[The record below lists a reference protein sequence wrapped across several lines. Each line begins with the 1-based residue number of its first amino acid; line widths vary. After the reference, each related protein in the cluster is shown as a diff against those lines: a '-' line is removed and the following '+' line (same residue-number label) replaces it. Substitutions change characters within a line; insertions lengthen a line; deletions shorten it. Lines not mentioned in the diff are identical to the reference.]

1 MKETADAAASQA
13 PNLQHTLVVRRYGFD
28 ALIVV
33 AALENAV
40 VVAVAGGS
48 GDAPR
53 TTRWFTVP
61 ANAAIVLVLL
71 VRRRFPFAAPLSV
84 WLMGAAFSFVDG
96 RLAVFN
102 GATLAAGLA
111 AALLLGNLD
120 DSVEAR
126 LGLIIAVAGAALVVN
141 NDPNHQAEEF
151 IFIPV
156 LVSIAWLAGFLLHE
170 RTEQADAAEGRAQQ
184 ADRER
189 EATARV
195 AVAEERAR
203 IARELHDIVAHSL
216 SVMVLQAGAVR
227 HRLAGDLVEDKD
239 ALGDVERAGR
249 QALAEMRRLLG
260 VMRSDDDE
268 RDLTPQPSLASVDA
282 LVEQVRGAGL
292 PVHMRVEGE
301 PVALSTGIELSA
313 YRIIQE
319 GLTNALKHARA
330 TRADVI
336 LRYGQDALEVEVR
349 DDGRGRATNDG
360 AGHGL
365 LGIQERVKIYGG
377 TMTAETAPGRGF
389 ALKTRLPLESHV

>member
-1 MKETADAAASQA
+1 MSRLWPLA
-13 PNLQHTLVVRRYGFD
+13 RRYGFD
-28 ALIVV
+28 AMIVV
-33 AALENAV
+33 VALENAV
-40 VVAVAGGS
+40 AAAVAGNS

-61 ANAAIVLVLL
+61 ASAAIVLVLL
-71 VRRRFPFAAPLSV
+71 ARRRFPFAAPASV
-84 WLMGAAFSFVDG
+84 WLMGAALSFIDG
-96 RLAVFN
+96 RLATFN

-111 AALLLGNLD
+111 AALLLGNLP

-126 LGLIIAVAGAALVVN
+126 LGLIIGLAGAAVVVEN
-141 NDPNHQAEEF
+141 KPGHQAEEF

-156 LVSIAWLAGFLLHE
+156 LVAIAWLAGFALHE
-170 RTEQADAAEGRAQQ
+170 RSEQTEAAEGRARQ
-184 ADRER
+184 AEQER
-189 EATARV
+189 EAMARI

-227 HRLAGDLVEDKD
+227 HRLAGDLAEDKS
-239 ALGDVERAGR
+239 ALEDVEKTGR

-260 VMRSDDDE
+260 VMRRDDDE

-282 LVEQVRGAGL
+282 LVDQISGAGL
-292 PVHMRVEGE
+292 PVHLHVEGE
-301 PVALSTGIELSA
+301 PIALPTGIELSA

-319 GLTNALKHARA
+319 GLTNALKHGRA
-330 TRADVI
+330 SRADVT
-336 LRYGQDALEVEVR
+336 LRYIRDALEVEVC
-349 DDGRGRATNDG
+349 DDGQGRATTDG
-360 AGHGL
+360 AGYGL

>member
-1 MKETADAAASQA
+1 MSRLWPLA
-13 PNLQHTLVVRRYGFD
+13 RRYGFD
-28 ALIVV
+28 AMIVV
-33 AALENAV
+33 VALENAV
-40 VVAVAGGS
+40 AAAVAGNS

-61 ANAAIVLVLL
+61 ASAAIVLVLL
-71 VRRRFPFAAPLSV
+71 ARRRFPFAAPASV
-84 WLMGAAFSFVDG
+84 WLMGAALSFIDG
-96 RLAVFN
+96 RLATFN

-111 AALLLGNLD
+111 AALLLGNLP

-126 LGLIIAVAGAALVVN
+126 LGLIIGLAGAAVVVEN
-141 NDPNHQAEEF
+141 KPGHQAEEF

-156 LVSIAWLAGFLLHE
+156 LVAIAWLAGFALHE
-170 RTEQADAAEGRAQQ
+170 RSEQTEAAEGRARQ
-184 ADRER
+184 AEQER
-189 EATARV
+189 EAMARI

-227 HRLAGDLVEDKD
+227 HRLAGDLAEDKS
-239 ALGDVERAGR
+239 ALEEVEEAGR

-260 VMRSDDDE
+260 VMRRDDDE

-282 LVEQVRGAGL
+282 LVDQISGAGL
-292 PVHMRVEGE
+292 PVHLHVEGE
-301 PVALSTGIELSA
+301 PIALPTGIELSA

-319 GLTNALKHARA
+319 GLTNALKHGRA
-330 TRADVI
+330 SRADVT
-336 LRYGQDALEVEVR
+336 LRYIRDALEVEVC
-349 DDGRGRATNDG
+349 DDGQGRATTDG
-360 AGHGL
+360 AGYGL

>member
-1 MKETADAAASQA
+1 MSRLWPLA
-13 PNLQHTLVVRRYGFD
+13 RRYGFD
-28 ALIVV
+28 AMIVV
-33 AALENAV
+33 VALENAV
-40 VVAVAGGS
+40 AAAVAGSS

-61 ANAAIVLVLL
+61 ASAAIVLVLL
-71 VRRRFPFAAPLSV
+71 ARRRFPFAAPASV
-84 WLMGAAFSFVDG
+84 WLMGAALSFIDG
-96 RLAVFN
+96 RLATFN

-111 AALLLGNLD
+111 AALLLGNLP

-126 LGLIIAVAGAALVVN
+126 LGLIIGLAGAAVVVEN
-141 NDPNHQAEEF
+141 KPGHQAEEF

-156 LVSIAWLAGFLLHE
+156 LVAIAWLAGFALHE
-170 RTEQADAAEGRAQQ
+170 RSEQTEAAEGRARQ
-184 ADRER
+184 AEQER
-189 EATARV
+189 EAMARI

-227 HRLAGDLVEDKD
+227 HRLAGDLAEDKS
-239 ALGDVERAGR
+239 ALEEVEEAGR

-260 VMRSDDDE
+260 VMRRDDDE

-282 LVEQVRGAGL
+282 LVDQISGAGL
-292 PVHMRVEGE
+292 PVHLHVEGE
-301 PVALSTGIELSA
+301 PIALPTGIELSA

-319 GLTNALKHARA
+319 GLTNALKHGRA
-330 TRADVI
+330 SRADVT
-336 LRYGQDALEVEVR
+336 LRYIRDALEVEVC
-349 DDGRGRATNDG
+349 DDGQGRATTDG
-360 AGHGL
+360 AGYGL

-377 TMTAETAPGRGF
+377 TMTVETAPGRGF

>member
-1 MKETADAAASQA
+1 MSRLWPLA
-13 PNLQHTLVVRRYGFD
+13 RRYGFD
-28 ALIVV
+28 AMIVV
-33 AALENAV
+33 VALENAV
-40 VVAVAGGS
+40 AAAVAGSS

-61 ANAAIVLVLL
+61 ASAAIVLVLL
-71 VRRRFPFAAPLSV
+71 ARRRFPFAAPASV
-84 WLMGAAFSFVDG
+84 WLMGAALSFIDG
-96 RLAVFN
+96 RLATFN

-111 AALLLGNLD
+111 AALLLGNLP

-126 LGLIIAVAGAALVVN
+126 LGLIIGLAGAAVVVEN
-141 NDPNHQAEEF
+141 KPGHQAEEF

-156 LVSIAWLAGFLLHE
+156 LVAIAWLAGFALHE
-170 RTEQADAAEGRAQQ
+170 RSEQTEAAEGRARQ
-184 ADRER
+184 AEQER
-189 EATARV
+189 EAMARI

-227 HRLAGDLVEDKD
+227 HRLAGDLAEDKS
-239 ALGDVERAGR
+239 ALEEVEEAGR

-260 VMRSDDDE
+260 VMRRDDDE
-268 RDLTPQPSLASVDA
+268 RDLTPQPSLASVDT
-282 LVEQVRGAGL
+282 LVDQISGAGL
-292 PVHMRVEGE
+292 PVHLHVEGE
-301 PVALSTGIELSA
+301 PIALPTGIELSA

-319 GLTNALKHARA
+319 GLTNAFKHGRA
-330 TRADVI
+330 SRADVT
-336 LRYGQDALEVEVR
+336 LRYIRDALDVEVC
-349 DDGRGRATNDG
+349 DDGQGRATTDG
-360 AGHGL
+360 AGYGL

>member
-1 MKETADAAASQA
+1 MSRLWPLA
-13 PNLQHTLVVRRYGFD
+13 RRYGFD
-28 ALIVV
+28 AMIVV
-33 AALENAV
+33 VALENAV
-40 VVAVAGGS
+40 AAAVAGSS

-61 ANAAIVLVLL
+61 ASAAIVLVLL
-71 VRRRFPFAAPLSV
+71 ARRRFPFAAPASV
-84 WLMGAAFSFVDG
+84 WLMGAALSFIDG
-96 RLAVFN
+96 RLATFN

-111 AALLLGNLD
+111 AALLLGNLP

-126 LGLIIAVAGAALVVN
+126 LGLIIGLAGAAVVVEN
-141 NDPNHQAEEF
+141 KPGHQAEEF

-156 LVSIAWLAGFLLHE
+156 LVAIAWLAGFALHE
-170 RTEQADAAEGRAQQ
+170 RSEQTEAAEGRARQ
-184 ADRER
+184 AEQER
-189 EATARV
+189 EAMARI

-227 HRLAGDLVEDKD
+227 HRLAGDLAEDKS
-239 ALGDVERAGR
+239 ALEEVEEAGR

-260 VMRSDDDE
+260 VMRRDDDE

-282 LVEQVRGAGL
+282 LVDQISGAGL
-292 PVHMRVEGE
+292 PVHLHVEGE
-301 PVALSTGIELSA
+301 PIALPTGIELSA

-319 GLTNALKHARA
+319 GLTNALKHGRA
-330 TRADVI
+330 SRADVT
-336 LRYGQDALEVEVR
+336 LRYIRDALEVEVC
-349 DDGRGRATNDG
+349 DDGQGRATTDG
-360 AGHGL
+360 AGYGL

>member
-1 MKETADAAASQA
+1 MSRLWPLA
-13 PNLQHTLVVRRYGFD
+13 RRYGFD
-28 ALIVV
+28 AMIVV
-33 AALENAV
+33 VALENAV
-40 VVAVAGGS
+40 AAAVAGSS

-61 ANAAIVLVLL
+61 ASAAIVLVLL
-71 VRRRFPFAAPLSV
+71 ARRRFPFAAPASV
-84 WLMGAAFSFVDG
+84 WLMGAALSFIDG
-96 RLAVFN
+96 RLATFN

-111 AALLLGNLD
+111 AALLLGNLP

-126 LGLIIAVAGAALVVN
+126 LGLIIGLAGAAVVVEN
-141 NDPNHQAEEF
+141 KPGHQAEEF

-156 LVSIAWLAGFLLHE
+156 LVAIAWLAGFALHE
-170 RTEQADAAEGRAQQ
+170 RSEQTEAAEGRARQ
-184 ADRER
+184 AEQER
-189 EATARV
+189 EAMARI

-227 HRLAGDLVEDKD
+227 HRLAGDLAEDKS
-239 ALGDVERAGR
+239 ALEDVEETGR

-260 VMRSDDDE
+260 VMRRDDDE

-282 LVEQVRGAGL
+282 LVDQISGAGL
-292 PVHMRVEGE
+292 PVHLHVEGE
-301 PVALSTGIELSA
+301 PIALPTGIELSA

-319 GLTNALKHARA
+319 GLTNALKHGRA
-330 TRADVI
+330 SRADVT
-336 LRYGQDALEVEVR
+336 LRYIRDALEVEVC
-349 DDGRGRATNDG
+349 DDGQGRATTDG
-360 AGHGL
+360 AGYGL

>member
-1 MKETADAAASQA
+1 MSRLWPLA
-13 PNLQHTLVVRRYGFD
+13 RRYGFD
-28 ALIVV
+28 AMIVV
-33 AALENAV
+33 VALENAV
-40 VVAVAGGS
+40 AAAVAGSS

-61 ANAAIVLVLL
+61 ASAAIVLVLL
-71 VRRRFPFAAPLSV
+71 ARRRFPFAAPASV
-84 WLMGAAFSFVDG
+84 WLMGAALSFIDG
-96 RLAVFN
+96 RLATFN

-111 AALLLGNLD
+111 AALLLGNLP

-126 LGLIIAVAGAALVVN
+126 LGLIIGLAGAAVVVEN
-141 NDPNHQAEEF
+141 KPGHQAEEF

-156 LVSIAWLAGFLLHE
+156 LVAIAWLAGFALHE
-170 RTEQADAAEGRAQQ
+170 RSEQTEAAEGRARQ
-184 ADRER
+184 AEQER
-189 EATARV
+189 EAMARI

-227 HRLAGDLVEDKD
+227 HRLAGDLAEDKS
-239 ALGDVERAGR
+239 ALEEVEEAGR

-260 VMRSDDDE
+260 VMRRDDDE
-268 RDLTPQPSLASVDA
+268 RDLTPQPSLASVDT
-282 LVEQVRGAGL
+282 LVDQISGAGL
-292 PVHMRVEGE
+292 PVHLHVEGE
-301 PVALSTGIELSA
+301 PIALPTGIELSA

-319 GLTNALKHARA
+319 GLTNALKHGRA
-330 TRADVI
+330 SRADVT
-336 LRYGQDALEVEVR
+336 LRYIRDALEVEVC
-349 DDGRGRATNDG
+349 DDGQGRATTDG
-360 AGHGL
+360 AGYGL

>member
-1 MKETADAAASQA
+1 VSRVW
-13 PNLQHTLVVRRYGFD
+13 PLVRRYGFD

-40 VVAVAGGS
+40 VAAVAGGS
-48 GDAPR
+48 GDTPR

-61 ANAAIVLVLL
+61 ASAAIVLVLL
-71 VRRRFPFAAPLSV
+71 ARRRFPFAAPLSV

-170 RTEQADAAEGRAQQ
+170 RTQQADAAEGRAQQ

-189 EATARV
+189 EAMARV

-227 HRLAGDLVEDKD
+227 HRLAGDLVDDKD
-239 ALGDVERAGR
+239 ALGDVERTGR

-330 TRADVI
+330 SRADVV
-336 LRYGQDALEVEVR
+336 LRYGRDALEVEVR

-389 ALKTRLPLESHV
+389 ALKTRLPLESHM

>member
-1 MKETADAAASQA
+1 VSRLWPLA
-13 PNLQHTLVVRRYGFD
+13 RRYGFD
-28 ALIVV
+28 AMIVV
-33 AALENAV
+33 VALENAV
-40 VVAVAGGS
+40 AAAVAGNS

-61 ANAAIVLVLL
+61 ASAAIVLVLL
-71 VRRRFPFAAPLSV
+71 ARRRFPFAAPASV
-84 WLMGAAFSFVDG
+84 WLMGAALSFIDG
-96 RLAVFN
+96 RLATFN

-111 AALLLGNLD
+111 AALLLGNLP

-126 LGLIIAVAGAALVVN
+126 LGLIIGLAGAAVVVEN
-141 NDPNHQAEEF
+141 KPGHQAEEF

-156 LVSIAWLAGFLLHE
+156 LVAIAWLAGFALHE
-170 RTEQADAAEGRAQQ
+170 RSEQTEAAEGRARQ
-184 ADRER
+184 AEQER
-189 EATARV
+189 EAMARI

-227 HRLAGDLVEDKD
+227 HRLAGDLAEDKS
-239 ALGDVERAGR
+239 ALEEVEEAGR

-260 VMRSDDDE
+260 VMRRDDDE
-268 RDLTPQPSLASVDA
+268 RDLTPQPSLASVDT
-282 LVEQVRGAGL
+282 LVDQISGAGL
-292 PVHMRVEGE
+292 PVHLHVEGE
-301 PVALSTGIELSA
+301 PIALPTGIELSA

-319 GLTNALKHARA
+319 GLTNALKHGRA
-330 TRADVI
+330 SRADVT
-336 LRYGQDALEVEVR
+336 LRYIRDALEVEVC
-349 DDGRGRATNDG
+349 DDGQGRATTDG
-360 AGHGL
+360 AGYGL

>member
-1 MKETADAAASQA
+1 MSRLWPLA
-13 PNLQHTLVVRRYGFD
+13 RRYGFD
-28 ALIVV
+28 AMIVV
-33 AALENAV
+33 VALENAV
-40 VVAVAGGS
+40 AAAVAGSS

-61 ANAAIVLVLL
+61 ASAAIVLVLL
-71 VRRRFPFAAPLSV
+71 ARRRFPFAAPASV
-84 WLMGAAFSFVDG
+84 WLMGAALSFIDG
-96 RLAVFN
+96 RLATFN

-111 AALLLGNLD
+111 AALLLGNLP

-126 LGLIIAVAGAALVVN
+126 LGLIIGLAGAAVVVEN
-141 NDPNHQAEEF
+141 KPGHQAEEF

-156 LVSIAWLAGFLLHE
+156 LVAIAWLAGFALHE
-170 RTEQADAAEGRAQQ
+170 RSEQTEAAEGRARQ
-184 ADRER
+184 AEQER
-189 EATARV
+189 EAMAHI

-227 HRLAGDLVEDKD
+227 HRLAGDLAEDKS
-239 ALGDVERAGR
+239 ALEEVEEAGR

-260 VMRSDDDE
+260 VMRRDDDE
-268 RDLTPQPSLASVDA
+268 RDLTPQPSLASVDT
-282 LVEQVRGAGL
+282 LVDQISGAGL
-292 PVHMRVEGE
+292 PVHLHVEGE
-301 PVALSTGIELSA
+301 PIALPTGIELSA

-319 GLTNALKHARA
+319 GLTNALKHGRA
-330 TRADVI
+330 SRADVT
-336 LRYGQDALEVEVR
+336 LRYIRDALEVEVC
-349 DDGRGRATNDG
+349 DDGQGRATTDG
-360 AGHGL
+360 AGYGL

>member
-1 MKETADAAASQA
+1 MSRLWPLA
-13 PNLQHTLVVRRYGFD
+13 RRYGFD
-28 ALIVV
+28 AMIVV
-33 AALENAV
+33 VALENAV
-40 VVAVAGGS
+40 AAAVAGNS

-61 ANAAIVLVLL
+61 ASAAIVLVLL
-71 VRRRFPFAAPLSV
+71 ARRRFPFAAPASV
-84 WLMGAAFSFVDG
+84 WLMGAALSFIDG
-96 RLAVFN
+96 RLATFN

-111 AALLLGNLD
+111 AALLLGNLP

-126 LGLIIAVAGAALVVN
+126 LGLIIGLAGAAVVVEN
-141 NDPNHQAEEF
+141 KPGHQAEEF

-156 LVSIAWLAGFLLHE
+156 LVAIAWLAGFALHE
-170 RTEQADAAEGRAQQ
+170 RSEQTEAAEGRARQ
-184 ADRER
+184 AEQER
-189 EATARV
+189 EAMAHI

-227 HRLAGDLVEDKD
+227 HRLAGDLAEDKS
-239 ALGDVERAGR
+239 ALEEVEEAGR

-260 VMRSDDDE
+260 VMRRDDDE
-268 RDLTPQPSLASVDA
+268 RDLTPQPSLASVDT
-282 LVEQVRGAGL
+282 LVDQISGAGL
-292 PVHMRVEGE
+292 PVHLHVEGE
-301 PVALSTGIELSA
+301 PIALPTGIELSA

-319 GLTNALKHARA
+319 GLTNALKHGRA
-330 TRADVI
+330 SRADVT
-336 LRYGQDALEVEVR
+336 LRYIRDALEVEVC
-349 DDGRGRATNDG
+349 DDGQGRATTDG
-360 AGHGL
+360 AGYGL

>member
-1 MKETADAAASQA
+1 MSRLWPLA
-13 PNLQHTLVVRRYGFD
+13 RRYGFD
-28 ALIVV
+28 AMIVV
-33 AALENAV
+33 VALENAV
-40 VVAVAGGS
+40 AAAVAGNS

-61 ANAAIVLVLL
+61 ASAAIVLVLL
-71 VRRRFPFAAPLSV
+71 ARRRFPFAAPASV
-84 WLMGAAFSFVDG
+84 WLMGAALSFIDG
-96 RLAVFN
+96 RLATFN

-111 AALLLGNLD
+111 AALLLGNLP

-126 LGLIIAVAGAALVVN
+126 LGLIIGLAGAAVVVEN
-141 NDPNHQAEEF
+141 KPGHQAEEF

-156 LVSIAWLAGFLLHE
+156 LVAIAWLAGFALHE
-170 RTEQADAAEGRAQQ
+170 RSEQTEAAEGRARQ
-184 ADRER
+184 AEQER
-189 EATARV
+189 EAMARI

-227 HRLAGDLVEDKD
+227 HRLAGDLAEDKS
-239 ALGDVERAGR
+239 ALEEVEEAGR

-260 VMRSDDDE
+260 VMRRDDDE
-268 RDLTPQPSLASVDA
+268 RDLTPQPSLASVDT
-282 LVEQVRGAGL
+282 LVDQISGAGL
-292 PVHMRVEGE
+292 PVHLHVEGE
-301 PVALSTGIELSA
+301 PIALPTGIELSA

-319 GLTNALKHARA
+319 GLTNALKHGRA
-330 TRADVI
+330 SRADVT
-336 LRYGQDALEVEVR
+336 LRYIRDALEVEVC
-349 DDGRGRATNDG
+349 DDGQGRATTDG
-360 AGHGL
+360 AGYGL

>member
-1 MKETADAAASQA
+1 VSRLWPLA
-13 PNLQHTLVVRRYGFD
+13 RRYGFD
-28 ALIVV
+28 AMIVV
-33 AALENAV
+33 VALENAV
-40 VVAVAGGS
+40 AAAVAG

-61 ANAAIVLVLL
+61 ASAAIVLVLL
-71 VRRRFPFAAPLSV
+71 ARRRFPFAAPASV
-84 WLMGAAFSFVDG
+84 WLMGAALSFIDG
-96 RLAVFN
+96 RLATFN

-111 AALLLGNLD
+111 AALLLGNLP

-126 LGLIIAVAGAALVVN
+126 LGLIIGLAGAAVVVEN
-141 NDPNHQAEEF
+141 KPGHQAEEF

-156 LVSIAWLAGFLLHE
+156 LVAIAWLAGFALHE
-170 RTEQADAAEGRAQQ
+170 RSEQTEAAEGRARQ
-184 ADRER
+184 AEQER
-189 EATARV
+189 EAMAHI

-227 HRLAGDLVEDKD
+227 HRLAGDLAEDKS
-239 ALGDVERAGR
+239 ALEEVEEAGR

-260 VMRSDDDE
+260 VMRRDDDE
-268 RDLTPQPSLASVDA
+268 RDLTPQPSLASVDT
-282 LVEQVRGAGL
+282 LVDQISGAGL
-292 PVHMRVEGE
+292 PVHLHVEGE
-301 PVALSTGIELSA
+301 PIALPTGIELSA

-319 GLTNALKHARA
+319 GLTNALKHGRA
-330 TRADVI
+330 SRADVT
-336 LRYGQDALEVEVR
+336 LRYIRDALEVEVC
-349 DDGRGRATNDG
+349 DDGQGRATTDG
-360 AGHGL
+360 AGYGL

>member
-1 MKETADAAASQA
+1 MSRLWPLA
-13 PNLQHTLVVRRYGFD
+13 RRYGFD
-28 ALIVV
+28 AMIVV
-33 AALENAV
+33 VALENAV
-40 VVAVAGGS
+40 AAAVAGSS

-61 ANAAIVLVLL
+61 ASAAIVLVLL
-71 VRRRFPFAAPLSV
+71 ARRRFPFAAPASV
-84 WLMGAAFSFVDG
+84 WLMGAALSFIDG
-96 RLAVFN
+96 RLATFN

-111 AALLLGNLD
+111 AALLLGNLP

-126 LGLIIAVAGAALVVN
+126 LGLIIGLAGAAVVVEN
-141 NDPNHQAEEF
+141 KPGHQAEEF

-156 LVSIAWLAGFLLHE
+156 LVAIAWLAGFALHE
-170 RTEQADAAEGRAQQ
+170 RSEQTEAAEGRARQ
-184 ADRER
+184 AEQER
-189 EATARV
+189 EAMAHI

-227 HRLAGDLVEDKD
+227 HRLAGDLAEDKS
-239 ALGDVERAGR
+239 ALEEVEEAGR

-260 VMRSDDDE
+260 VMRRDDDE

-282 LVEQVRGAGL
+282 LVDQISGAGL
-292 PVHMRVEGE
+292 PVHLHVEGE
-301 PVALSTGIELSA
+301 PIALPTGIELSA

-319 GLTNALKHARA
+319 GLTNALKHGRA
-330 TRADVI
+330 SRADVT
-336 LRYGQDALEVEVR
+336 LRYIRDALEVEVC
-349 DDGRGRATNDG
+349 DDGQGRATTDG
-360 AGHGL
+360 AGYGL

>member
-1 MKETADAAASQA
+1 VSRLWPLA
-13 PNLQHTLVVRRYGFD
+13 RRYGFD
-28 ALIVV
+28 AMIVV
-33 AALENAV
+33 VALENAV
-40 VVAVAGGS
+40 AAAVAGSS

-61 ANAAIVLVLL
+61 ASAAIVLVLL
-71 VRRRFPFAAPLSV
+71 ARRRFPFAAPASV
-84 WLMGAAFSFVDG
+84 WLMGAALSFIDG
-96 RLAVFN
+96 RLATFN

-111 AALLLGNLD
+111 AALLLGNLP

-126 LGLIIAVAGAALVVN
+126 LGLIIGLAGAAVVVEN
-141 NDPNHQAEEF
+141 KPGHQAEEF

-156 LVSIAWLAGFLLHE
+156 LVAIAWLAGFALHE
-170 RTEQADAAEGRAQQ
+170 RSEQAEAAEGRARQ
-184 ADRER
+184 AEQER
-189 EATARV
+189 EAMARV

-227 HRLAGDLVEDKD
+227 HRLAGDLAEDKS
-239 ALGDVERAGR
+239 ALEDVEETGR

-260 VMRSDDDE
+260 AMRRDDDE

-282 LVEQVRGAGL
+282 LVEQISGAGL
-292 PVHMRVEGE
+292 PVHLHVEGE
-301 PVALSTGIELSA
+301 PIALPTGIELSA

-319 GLTNALKHARA
+319 GLTNALKHGRA
-330 TRADVI
+330 SRADVT
-336 LRYGQDALEVEVR
+336 LRYIRDALEVEVR
-349 DDGRGRATNDG
+349 DDGQGRATSDG
-360 AGHGL
+360 AGYGL

-389 ALKTRLPLESHV
+389 ALKTRLPLESHM

>member
-1 MKETADAAASQA
+1 VSRLWPLA
-13 PNLQHTLVVRRYGFD
+13 RRYGFD
-28 ALIVV
+28 AMIVV
-33 AALENAV
+33 VALENAV
-40 VVAVAGGS
+40 AAAVAGNS

-61 ANAAIVLVLL
+61 ASAAIVLVLL
-71 VRRRFPFAAPLSV
+71 ARRRFPFAAPASV
-84 WLMGAAFSFVDG
+84 WLMGAALSFIDG
-96 RLAVFN
+96 RLATFN

-111 AALLLGNLD
+111 AALLLGNLP

-126 LGLIIAVAGAALVVN
+126 LGLIIGLAGAAVVVEN
-141 NDPNHQAEEF
+141 KPGHQAEEF

-156 LVSIAWLAGFLLHE
+156 LVAIAWLAGFALHE
-170 RTEQADAAEGRAQQ
+170 RSEQTEAAEGRARQ
-184 ADRER
+184 AEQER
-189 EATARV
+189 EAMARI

-227 HRLAGDLVEDKD
+227 HRLAGDLAEDKS
-239 ALGDVERAGR
+239 ALEEVEEAGR

-260 VMRSDDDE
+260 VMRRDDDE

-282 LVEQVRGAGL
+282 LVDQISGAGL
-292 PVHMRVEGE
+292 PVHLHVEGE
-301 PVALSTGIELSA
+301 PIALPTGIELSA

-319 GLTNALKHARA
+319 GLTNALKHGRA
-330 TRADVI
+330 SRADVT
-336 LRYGQDALEVEVR
+336 LRYIRDALEVEVC
-349 DDGRGRATNDG
+349 DDGQGRATTDG
-360 AGHGL
+360 AGYGL

>member
-1 MKETADAAASQA
+1 MSRLWPLA
-13 PNLQHTLVVRRYGFD
+13 RRYGFD
-28 ALIVV
+28 AMIVV
-33 AALENAV
+33 VALENAV
-40 VVAVAGGS
+40 AAAVAGSS

-61 ANAAIVLVLL
+61 ASAAIVLVLL
-71 VRRRFPFAAPLSV
+71 ARRRFPFAAPASV
-84 WLMGAAFSFVDG
+84 WLMGAALSFIDG
-96 RLAVFN
+96 RLATFN

-111 AALLLGNLD
+111 AALLLGNLP

-126 LGLIIAVAGAALVVN
+126 LGLIIGLAGAAVVVEN
-141 NDPNHQAEEF
+141 KPGHQAEEF

-156 LVSIAWLAGFLLHE
+156 LVAIAWLAGFALHE
-170 RTEQADAAEGRAQQ
+170 RSEQTEAAEGRARQ
-184 ADRER
+184 AEQER
-189 EATARV
+189 EAMAHI

-227 HRLAGDLVEDKD
+227 HRLAGDLAEDKS
-239 ALGDVERAGR
+239 ALEEVEEAGR

-260 VMRSDDDE
+260 VMRRDDDE

-282 LVEQVRGAGL
+282 LVDQISGAGL
-292 PVHMRVEGE
+292 PVHLHVEGE
-301 PVALSTGIELSA
+301 PIALPTGIELSA

-319 GLTNALKHARA
+319 GLTNALKHGRA
-330 TRADVI
+330 SRADVT
-336 LRYGQDALEVEVR
+336 LRYIRDALEVEVC
-349 DDGRGRATNDG
+349 DDGQGRATTDG
-360 AGHGL
+360 AGYGL

-377 TMTAETAPGRGF
+377 TMTVETAPGRGF

>member
-1 MKETADAAASQA
+1 VSRLWPLA
-13 PNLQHTLVVRRYGFD
+13 RRYGFD
-28 ALIVV
+28 AMIVV
-33 AALENAV
+33 VALENAV
-40 VVAVAGGS
+40 AAAVAGSS

-61 ANAAIVLVLL
+61 ASAAIVLVLL
-71 VRRRFPFAAPLSV
+71 ARRRFPFAAPASV
-84 WLMGAAFSFVDG
+84 WLMGAALSFIDG
-96 RLAVFN
+96 RLATFN

-111 AALLLGNLD
+111 AALLLGNLP

-126 LGLIIAVAGAALVVN
+126 LGLIIGLAGAAVVVEN
-141 NDPNHQAEEF
+141 KPGHQAEEF

-156 LVSIAWLAGFLLHE
+156 LVAIAWLAGFALHE
-170 RTEQADAAEGRAQQ
+170 RSEQTEAAEGRARQ
-184 ADRER
+184 AEQER
-189 EATARV
+189 EAMARI

-227 HRLAGDLVEDKD
+227 HRLAGDLAEDKS
-239 ALGDVERAGR
+239 ALEEVEEAGR

-260 VMRSDDDE
+260 VMRRDDDE

-282 LVEQVRGAGL
+282 LVDQISGAGL
-292 PVHMRVEGE
+292 PVHLHVEGE
-301 PVALSTGIELSA
+301 PIALPTGIELSA

-319 GLTNALKHARA
+319 GLTNALKHGRA
-330 TRADVI
+330 SRADVT
-336 LRYGQDALEVEVR
+336 LRYIRDALEVEVC
-349 DDGRGRATNDG
+349 DDGQGRATTDG
-360 AGHGL
+360 AGYGL

>member
-1 MKETADAAASQA
+1 VSRLWPLA
-13 PNLQHTLVVRRYGFD
+13 RRYGFD
-28 ALIVV
+28 AMIVV
-33 AALENAV
+33 VALENAV
-40 VVAVAGGS
+40 AAAVAGSS

-61 ANAAIVLVLL
+61 ASAAIVLVLL
-71 VRRRFPFAAPLSV
+71 ARRRFPFAAPASV
-84 WLMGAAFSFVDG
+84 WLMGAALSFIDG
-96 RLAVFN
+96 RLATFN

-111 AALLLGNLD
+111 AALLLGNLP

-126 LGLIIAVAGAALVVN
+126 LGLIIGLAGAAVVVEN
-141 NDPNHQAEEF
+141 KPGHQAEEF

-156 LVSIAWLAGFLLHE
+156 LVAIAWLAGFALHE
-170 RTEQADAAEGRAQQ
+170 RSEQTEAAEG
-184 ADRER
+184 
-189 EATARV
+189 
-195 AVAEERAR
+195 RAR

-227 HRLAGDLVEDKD
+227 HRLAGDLAEDKS
-239 ALGDVERAGR
+239 ALEEVEEAGR

-260 VMRSDDDE
+260 VMRRDDDE

-282 LVEQVRGAGL
+282 LVDQISGAGL
-292 PVHMRVEGE
+292 PVHLHVEGE
-301 PVALSTGIELSA
+301 PIALPTGIELSA

-319 GLTNALKHARA
+319 GLTNALKHGRA
-330 TRADVI
+330 SRADVT
-336 LRYGQDALEVEVR
+336 LRYIRDALEVEVC
-349 DDGRGRATNDG
+349 DDGQGRATTDG
-360 AGHGL
+360 AGYGL

>member
-1 MKETADAAASQA
+1 MSRLWPLA
-13 PNLQHTLVVRRYGFD
+13 RRYGFD
-28 ALIVV
+28 AMIVV
-33 AALENAV
+33 VALENAV
-40 VVAVAGGS
+40 AAAVAGNS

-61 ANAAIVLVLL
+61 ASAAIVLVLL
-71 VRRRFPFAAPLSV
+71 ARRRFPFAAPASV
-84 WLMGAAFSFVDG
+84 WLMGAALSFIDG
-96 RLAVFN
+96 RLATFN

-111 AALLLGNLD
+111 AALLLGNLP

-126 LGLIIAVAGAALVVN
+126 LGLIIGLAGAAVVVEN
-141 NDPNHQAEEF
+141 KPGHQAEEF

-156 LVSIAWLAGFLLHE
+156 LVAIAWLAGFALHE
-170 RTEQADAAEGRAQQ
+170 RSEQTEAAEGRARQ
-184 ADRER
+184 AEQER
-189 EATARV
+189 EAMARI

-227 HRLAGDLVEDKD
+227 HRLAGDLAEDKS
-239 ALGDVERAGR
+239 ALEEVEEAGR

-260 VMRSDDDE
+260 VMRRDDDE

-282 LVEQVRGAGL
+282 LVEQISGAGL
-292 PVHMRVEGE
+292 PVHLHVEGE
-301 PVALSTGIELSA
+301 PIALPTGIELSA

-319 GLTNALKHARA
+319 GLTNALKHGRA
-330 TRADVI
+330 SRADVT
-336 LRYGQDALEVEVR
+336 LRYIRDALEVEVC
-349 DDGRGRATNDG
+349 DDGQGRATTDG
-360 AGHGL
+360 AGYGL

>member
-1 MKETADAAASQA
+1 M
-13 PNLQHTLVVRRYGFD
+13 
-28 ALIVV
+28 IVV
-33 AALENAV
+33 VALENAV
-40 VVAVAGGS
+40 AAAVAGSS

-61 ANAAIVLVLL
+61 ASAAIVLVLL
-71 VRRRFPFAAPLSV
+71 ARRRFPFAAPASV
-84 WLMGAAFSFVDG
+84 WLMGAALSFIDG
-96 RLAVFN
+96 RLATFN

-111 AALLLGNLD
+111 AALLLGNLP

-126 LGLIIAVAGAALVVN
+126 LGLIIGLAGAAVVVEN
-141 NDPNHQAEEF
+141 KPGHQAEEF

-156 LVSIAWLAGFLLHE
+156 LVAIAWLAGFALHE
-170 RTEQADAAEGRAQQ
+170 RSEQTEAAEGRARQ
-184 ADRER
+184 AEQER
-189 EATARV
+189 EAMARI

-227 HRLAGDLVEDKD
+227 HRLAGDLAEDKS
-239 ALGDVERAGR
+239 ALEEVEEAGR

-260 VMRSDDDE
+260 VMRRDDDE

-282 LVEQVRGAGL
+282 LVDQISGAGL
-292 PVHMRVEGE
+292 PVHLHVEGE
-301 PVALSTGIELSA
+301 PIALPTGIELSA

-319 GLTNALKHARA
+319 GLTNALKHGRA
-330 TRADVI
+330 SRADVT
-336 LRYGQDALEVEVR
+336 LRYIRDALEVEVC
-349 DDGRGRATNDG
+349 DDGQGRATTDG
-360 AGHGL
+360 AGYGL

>member
-1 MKETADAAASQA
+1 MSRLWPLA
-13 PNLQHTLVVRRYGFD
+13 RRYGFD
-28 ALIVV
+28 AMIVV
-33 AALENAV
+33 VALENAV
-40 VVAVAGGS
+40 AAAVAGNS

-61 ANAAIVLVLL
+61 ASAAIVLVLL
-71 VRRRFPFAAPLSV
+71 ARRRFPFAAPASV
-84 WLMGAAFSFVDG
+84 WLMGAALSFIDG
-96 RLAVFN
+96 RLATFN

-111 AALLLGNLD
+111 AALLLGNLP

-126 LGLIIAVAGAALVVN
+126 LGLIIGLAGAAVVVEN
-141 NDPNHQAEEF
+141 KPGHQAEEF

-156 LVSIAWLAGFLLHE
+156 LVAIAWLAGFALHE
-170 RTEQADAAEGRAQQ
+170 RSEQTEAAEGRARQ
-184 ADRER
+184 AEQER
-189 EATARV
+189 EAMAHI

-227 HRLAGDLVEDKD
+227 HRLAGDLAEDKS
-239 ALGDVERAGR
+239 ALEEVEEAGR

-260 VMRSDDDE
+260 VMRRDDDE
-268 RDLTPQPSLASVDA
+268 PDLTPQPSLASVDA
-282 LVEQVRGAGL
+282 LVEQIRGAGL
-292 PVHMRVEGE
+292 PVHLHVEGE
-301 PVALSTGIELSA
+301 PAALPTGIGLSA

-319 GLTNALKHARA
+319 GLTNALKHGRA
-330 TRADVI
+330 SRADVT
-336 LRYGQDALEVEVR
+336 LRYIRDALEVEVC
-349 DDGRGRATNDG
+349 DDGQGRATTDG
-360 AGHGL
+360 AGYGL

>member
-1 MKETADAAASQA
+1 VSRLWPLA
-13 PNLQHTLVVRRYGFD
+13 RRYGFD
-28 ALIVV
+28 AMIVV
-33 AALENAV
+33 VALENAV
-40 VVAVAGGS
+40 AAAVAGSS

-61 ANAAIVLVLL
+61 ASAAIVLVLL
-71 VRRRFPFAAPLSV
+71 ARRRFPFAAPASV
-84 WLMGAAFSFVDG
+84 WLMGAALSFIDG
-96 RLAVFN
+96 RLATFN

-111 AALLLGNLD
+111 AALLLGNLP

-126 LGLIIAVAGAALVVN
+126 LGLIIGLAGAAVVVEN
-141 NDPNHQAEEF
+141 KPGHQAEEF

-156 LVSIAWLAGFLLHE
+156 LVAIAWLAGFALHE
-170 RTEQADAAEGRAQQ
+170 RSEQTEAAEGRARQ
-184 ADRER
+184 AEQER
-189 EATARV
+189 EAMARI

-227 HRLAGDLVEDKD
+227 HRLAGDLAEDKS
-239 ALGDVERAGR
+239 ALEEVEEAGR

-260 VMRSDDDE
+260 VMRRDDDE

-282 LVEQVRGAGL
+282 LVDQISGAGL
-292 PVHMRVEGE
+292 PVHLHVEGE
-301 PVALSTGIELSA
+301 PIALPTGIELSA

-319 GLTNALKHARA
+319 GLTNALKHGRA
-330 TRADVI
+330 SRADVT
-336 LRYGQDALEVEVR
+336 LRYIRDALEVEVC
-349 DDGRGRATNDG
+349 DDGQGRATTDG
-360 AGHGL
+360 AGYGL

-377 TMTAETAPGRGF
+377 TMTVETAPGRGF

>member
-1 MKETADAAASQA
+1 MSRLWPLA
-13 PNLQHTLVVRRYGFD
+13 RRYGFD
-28 ALIVV
+28 AMIVV
-33 AALENAV
+33 VALENAV
-40 VVAVAGGS
+40 AAAVAGNS

-61 ANAAIVLVLL
+61 ASAAIVLVLL
-71 VRRRFPFAAPLSV
+71 ARRRFPFAAPASV
-84 WLMGAAFSFVDG
+84 WLMGAALSFIDG
-96 RLAVFN
+96 RLATFN

-111 AALLLGNLD
+111 AALLLGNLP

-126 LGLIIAVAGAALVVN
+126 LGLIIGLAGAAVVVEN
-141 NDPNHQAEEF
+141 KPGHQAEEF

-156 LVSIAWLAGFLLHE
+156 LVAIAWLAGFALHE
-170 RTEQADAAEGRAQQ
+170 RSEQTEAAEGRARQ
-184 ADRER
+184 AEQER
-189 EATARV
+189 EAMAHI

-227 HRLAGDLVEDKD
+227 HRLAGDLAEDKS
-239 ALGDVERAGR
+239 ALEEVEEAGR

-260 VMRSDDDE
+260 VMRRDDDE

-282 LVEQVRGAGL
+282 LVDQISGAGL
-292 PVHMRVEGE
+292 PVHLHVEGE
-301 PVALSTGIELSA
+301 PIALPTGIELSA

-319 GLTNALKHARA
+319 GLTNALKHGRA
-330 TRADVI
+330 SRADVT
-336 LRYGQDALEVEVR
+336 LRYIRDALEVEVC
-349 DDGRGRATNDG
+349 DDGQGRATTDG
-360 AGHGL
+360 AGYGL